1 MIAKVERVSDSPDR
15 RPDLR
20 ISDTD
25 RDRAAEVLREA
36 HAEGRISID
45 ELDERLTSVYN
56 AKTFADLV
64 PVTRDLPATQ
74 DAATA
79 QAPALGRI
87 GGTAR
92 FKLSLAILGGASRDG
107 QWVVPPEYTAVAT
120 LGGIKLDMRDAT
132 FAEAE
137 TTIKA
142 VAVMGGMEITVPED
156 ADVEIGAFGLMGGVD
171 HGGEG
176 PGAPGAPR
184 IRITGVAVM
193 GGIEVKRA
201 PARQSPKGASP
212 KGELPS
218 SG

>member
-1 MIAKVERVSDSPDR
+1 MIAKVERMSDSPDN

-20 ISDTD
+20 ISDID

-36 HAEGRISID
+36 HAQGRITVD

-56 AKTFADLV
+56 AKTFA
-64 PVTRDLPATQ
+64 
-74 DAATA
+74 
-79 QAPALGRI
+79 
-87 GGTAR
+87 
-92 FKLSLAILGGASRDG
+92 
-107 QWVVPPEYTAVAT
+107 EAV
-120 LGGIKLDMRDAT
+120 
-132 FAEAE
+132 

-156 ADVEIGAFGLMGGVD
+156 AEVEVGAFGVMGGVD

-176 PGAPGAPR
+176 PGAPEAPR

-201 PARQSPKGASP
+201 PARRSSQ
-212 KGELPS
+212 GELPS
-218 SG
+218 PG